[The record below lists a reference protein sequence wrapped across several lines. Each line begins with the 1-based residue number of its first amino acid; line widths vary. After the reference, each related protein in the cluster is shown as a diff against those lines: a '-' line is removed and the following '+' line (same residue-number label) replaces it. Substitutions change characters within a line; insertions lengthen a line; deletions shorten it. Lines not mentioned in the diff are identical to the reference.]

1 MPRLVR
7 SRVLALRCVLFLCV
21 PLSLP
26 ACGWLSPYRVDIQ
39 QGNVVDS
46 AQVAQLRVGLSREQ
60 VRFVLGTP
68 LLTDV
73 FHANRWDYVHTLDR
87 RRSGAVERG
96 HLVVFFDADG
106 KLSRWEADIGPS
118 AAAPTGSRVIELAPV
133 QPKPADGAA
142 KEGS

>member
-7 SRVLALRCVLFLCV
+7 PRALALRCVLLLCV
-21 PLSLP
+21 PPALS

-60 VRFVLGTP
+60 VRFILGTP
-68 LLTDV
+68 LVTDV

-96 HLVVFFDADG
+96 HLVVFFDAEG
-106 KLSRWEADIGPS
+106 KLARWQADIAPS
-118 AAAPTGSRVIELAPV
+118 AAAPSGNRVIDLAPAL
-133 QPKPADGAA
+133 PKAVEGAG